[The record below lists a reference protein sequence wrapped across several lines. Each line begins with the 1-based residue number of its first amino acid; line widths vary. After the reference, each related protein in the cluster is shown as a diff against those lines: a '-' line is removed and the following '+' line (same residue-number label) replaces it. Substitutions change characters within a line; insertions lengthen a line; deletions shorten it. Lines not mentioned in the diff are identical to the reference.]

1 VSGGLLLGDFSGGM
15 DEVPSGGGDVAVEP
29 GGWVEPVAIV
39 GAVNGAP
46 GAGDG
51 VCGVPALGSAGGG
64 GLAALPVAPGPGGDA
79 VVPGFIGAPGAVGAP
94 GAGTALVGDATAPGT
109 AGGLGALTG
118 GAPVLGYGLVVEA
131 GLLGGGD
138 PAVSGGG
145 LVLPELPEV
154 GPEEVDVLLFPSTGG
169 DPVLSVT
176 VGGVV
181 PLPVVFVG
189 TPPVLPGL
197 STLPVGPP
205 SSVPDPGFSVLVL
218 FPPGFGAS
226 KRMRLP

>member
-1 VSGGLLLGDFSGGM
+1 VSGGLLLGDVSGGM
-15 DEVPSGGGDVAVEP
+15 DEVPSGVGEP
-29 GGWVEPVAIV
+29 GGWLEPVAMV

-64 GLAALPVAPGPGGDA
+64 GLATLPVAPGPGGDA
-79 VVPGFIGAPGAVGAP
+79 VAPGFIGAPGALGAP

-118 GAPVLGYGLVVEA
+118 GAPVLGLVVEA

-138 PAVSGGG
+138 TPVSGGG

-154 GPEEVDVLLFPSTGG
+154 GPEEVEVMLFPSTGG
-169 DPVLSVT
+169 DPVVSVT

-181 PLPVVFVG
+181 PLPVMFVG

-197 STLPVGPP
+197 STLSVGPP
-205 SSVPDPGFSVLVL
+205 SSVPDPVFSVILL
-218 FPPGFGAS
+218 FPPGLGAS
-226 KRMRLP
+226 KRLRLP